1 MLYELLSWADS
12 VIIQHSDGSNYF
24 TSSHGVGLFL
34 SAKIPTYIT
43 RLIISVLELLT
54 SHICMNVRRCFLWK
68 ESYLNFT
75 VISLSSLS
83 INIQLQIL
91 QMEVFREDGGTSNLK
106 YEAIS
111 THRPFAT
118 ITCRMQIPLFWNI
131 WSVLYWL
138 NYCLML
144 INIESWR

>member
-1 MLYELLSWADS
+1 MMHESLSWAVS
-12 VIIQHSDGSNYF
+12 VIIQRSEGSNYF

-54 SHICMNVRRCFLWK
+54 SHICMNVRRCFLWS
-68 ESYLNFT
+68 ESYRNFT

-91 QMEVFREDGGTSNLK
+91 QMDFFREAGGTSNLK
-106 YEAIS
+106 IEVVIS
-111 THRPFAT
+111 THRQFAM
-118 ITCRMQIPLFWNI
+118 ITCRMPIPNFGTPGVCYI
-131 WSVLYWL
+131 D
-138 NYCLML
+138 
-144 INIESWR
+144 